1 MDIYDPFGQNK
12 KKKKSQIDK
21 KLYGFIALGFTLVLI
36 FSIIYMVMQ
45 DNPLGGE
52 EVKSTTAGE
61 VQEETTAL
69 PKSDSYYLFWV
80 NDADNKELEFLWIAR
95 LKMPKGILEVYSP
108 STQDLIVDEDS
119 SYRIGDYYSLYGS
132 KQFVDVLEKNYEIQ
146 FANYMGSTA
155 PMFRQM
161 INNIGGITLEVK
173 HQINYNDKFNL
184 VLGKGENYIKGELLY
199 RYLEYVGFAEEF
211 ELSDRSEVLID
222 IFESLFVPANSS
234 KVNSVFSQITNN
246 MISDITIVTFSE
258 KSDELNYL
266 YENGLSS
273 AKVEG
278 TIEGLKRG

>member
-21 KLYGFIALGFTLVLI
+21 KLYGFIALGFTIVLI
-36 FSIIYMVMQ
+36 FSIIFMVKQ

-52 EVKSTTAGE
+52 EVKSTTANE
-61 VQEETTAL
+61 DETEITAL
-69 PKSDSYYLFWV
+69 PESDNYYLFWV

-108 STQDLIVDEDS
+108 STQDLITEEDS
-119 SYRIGDYYSLYGS
+119 SYRIGDYYSLYGP
-132 KQFVDVLEKNYEIQ
+132 KQFADALEKNYGIK

-161 INNIGGITLEVK
+161 VNNIGGVQLDVK
-173 HQINYNDKFNL
+173 HQINYSDKFNL

-199 RYLEYVGFAEEF
+199 RYLCYVGFADEF

-222 IFESLFVPANSS
+222 IFESVFVPANSS
-234 KVNSVFSQITNN
+234 KINSLFSQITNN
-246 MISDITIVTFSE
+246 MISNITIVTLTE
-258 KSDELNYL
+258 KSDELDYL
-266 YENGLSS
+266 YQHGLSS
-273 AKVEG
+273 AKVEE
-278 TIEGLKRG
+278 TIENLKRG